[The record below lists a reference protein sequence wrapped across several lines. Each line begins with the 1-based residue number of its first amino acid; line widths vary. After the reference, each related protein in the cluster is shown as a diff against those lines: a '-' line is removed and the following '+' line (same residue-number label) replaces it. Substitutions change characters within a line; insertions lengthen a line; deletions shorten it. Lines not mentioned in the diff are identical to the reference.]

1 MDLHEEVT
9 RQVSLSLQ
17 LEDGAVAC
25 DSNLIEYG
33 LHSLKIM
40 ELVGLFEGKYK
51 RQLSFA
57 DFATAPTIGEWV
69 KLLEQPLSETAPLH
83 SASQVA
89 GGENNQ
95 GPVALSEMQY
105 AYWAGRQAGGASAH
119 LYVEFTGQGIDA
131 QRLQGAF
138 NALLARHPML
148 RVIITAD
155 GQQQIAHELHAQ
167 VVVDDLSMYSPHQ
180 AQVLQLRKRKAMSGQ
195 KLDIARGQVIDIS
208 LTLLP
213 GGQHCLHIDMD
224 MIAADAESYLLAL
237 EDLARLYLEGG
248 SGLARRPVGGSYF
261 DYLHHLRSDP
271 RRQQAL
277 ADDQQW
283 WQARLPGFP
292 EPPELPLVAEGLRH
306 DPERFDSRCHLFSV
320 ADKAALEGVAD
331 RCQVPLAS
339 LLLTLFAQT
348 LTRWSLSPRF
358 RLNLPSFLRLEG
370 QDVEDTIGDFSRFVL
385 LDVDMA
391 ADRSLLQAS
400 QYMHQQWQ
408 HASRHAAYPGVQVL
422 RDLSRLHKQT
432 ETAPIVFTPFAMNRA
447 ELFSEQ
453 VGAALGEPSWCLSQG
468 PKVDLDA
475 QVAPLHGGLLVNWD
489 IRQAAFRGTSAIQM
503 FAHYI
508 TALRDLIETGPALD
522 RLPDTPAT
530 EAAARPDSAVL
541 AAGEAS
547 PGLLERFVQQ
557 VGRHPDATALV
568 HGHKQLSYR
577 ALSIEAGSIARRLS
591 GVGVKAGD
599 SVALCIDDGVSMIA
613 AMFATWS
620 LGAAYMPV
628 TAAQLAAWSA
638 SLPCRCVIA
647 DCQGVQAPEI
657 ELVDLSIR
665 QQGATEELALNAANL
680 IRGGRAC
687 LLAVQPACAQ
697 PALIE
702 LSQAALGATL
712 QGLIKVCGTDRQT
725 VLLSLCGISSDL
737 LLADLCLTLAT
748 GGQLVLGGAQPLAA
762 LMRSAGVN
770 ALHGTTGQVIE
781 LAASVDRRELSQL
794 STVLCA
800 RDPVP
805 QTLWAHLNQAG
816 SSPRLVSLQ
825 GSAHTGV
832 YSAVSVAES
841 YDAWVDGHLPHG
853 QPLGSSDC
861 LIVDSHMRECPDWVM
876 GQLLV
881 GGPGLAEGAGDYIRH
896 QGARWYRSG
905 VLGYRDGR
913 GRIVLHAPA
922 HARIKYQGYLVD
934 RDTIAA
940 LIQSLPGVSLA
951 KVCRIQHKGVPALAA
966 LIVPLPTGQ
975 GLAPTQELQI
985 RQALEALP
993 RNLGLRHFQF
1003 SERVPLTGEGLF
1015 DLAAVGERL
1024 QADAQRHASGPLGTA
1039 LEKAVSHVFAKML
1052 GSGVDQVSIDDD
1064 FFDLGGDSLLA
1075 THLVVALNRYFRGAE
1090 LTVVDVFAARSAKG
1104 VAAQLAERL
1113 PDTADKIAAVFLKVV
1128 GGGQ

>member
-40 ELVGLFEGKYK
+40 ELVGLFEGRYN

-57 DFATAPTIGEWV
+57 DFAMAPTIGEWV
-69 KLLEQPLSETAPLH
+69 KLLEQPVSEPVLLD
-83 SASQVA
+83 SASRVSSLESTQA
-89 GGENNQ
+89 
-95 GPVALSEMQY
+95 PVALSEMQY

-119 LYVEFTGQGIDA
+119 LYVEFTGQGIDP

-138 NALLARHPML
+138 SALLARHPML

-155 GQQQIAHELHAQ
+155 GQQQIAHELDAQ
-167 VVVDDLSMYSPHQ
+167 VGVDDLRTHLPRQ
-180 AQVLQLRKRKAMSGQ
+180 ARALQLRKRQAMSGQ
-195 KLDIARGQVIDIS
+195 KLDVARGQVIDIS

-237 EDLARLYLEGG
+237 EDLARLYLEGS
-248 SGLARRPVGGSYF
+248 SGLASQPVGGSYF
-261 DYLHHLRSDP
+261 DYLEHLRSDP
-271 RRQQAL
+271 RRQQTL
-277 ADDQQW
+277 ADDQHW

-306 DPERFDSRCHLFSV
+306 DPERFDSRCHVFSV
-320 ADKAALEGVAD
+320 ADKAVLEGLAD

-339 LLLTLFAQT
+339 LLLTLFALT
-348 LTRWSLSPRF
+348 LTRWSSSPRF

-370 QDVEDTIGDFSRFVL
+370 QDVEGTIGDFSRFVL

-391 ADRSLLQAS
+391 ADRSLQQAC
-400 QYMHQQWQ
+400 QRMHQEWQ

-432 ETAPIVFTPFAMNRA
+432 ETAPIVFTPFGMERT

-453 VGAALGEPSWCLSQG
+453 VGAAFGEPSWCLSQG

-475 QVAPLHGGLLVNWD
+475 QVAALHGGLLVNWD
-489 IRQAAFRGTSAIQM
+489 IRQAAFRGTSALQM
-503 FAHYI
+503 FDHYI
-508 TALRDLIETGPALD
+508 TALRGLIEQGPALD
-522 RLPDTPAT
+522 RLPDSSAT
-530 EAAARPDSAVL
+530 EAAAQPDHATL
-541 AAGEAS
+541 TAGEVP
-547 PGLLERFVQQ
+547 PGLLELFVRQ
-557 VGRHPDATALV
+557 VGHNPDATALV
-568 HGHKQLSYR
+568 HGGKQLSYR
-577 ALSIEAGSIARRLS
+577 ALSLEAGSIARRLS
-591 GVGVKAGD
+591 DLGVKTGD
-599 SVALCIDDGVSMIA
+599 TVALCLDDGVSMIA
-613 AMFATWS
+613 AIFATWS
-620 LGAAYMPV
+620 LGAAYVPV
-628 TAAQLAAWSA
+628 TTAQLPTWLA
-638 SLPCRCVIA
+638 SLQCSCVIT
-647 DCQGVQAPEI
+647 DCQGVQAPAI
-657 ELVDLSIR
+657 GLIDLSIQ
-665 QQGATEELALNAANL
+665 QQGAMDELTLTAAALT
-680 IRGGRAC
+680 RGGRAC
-687 LLAVQPACAQ
+687 LLPVQPAGSAQ
-697 PALIE
+697 ELID

-712 QGLIKVCGTDRQT
+712 QGLINVCGTDRQT
-725 VLLSLCGISSDL
+725 VLLSLSGINSDL

-748 GGQLVLGGAQPLAA
+748 GGQLVLAGSQPLAT

-781 LAASVDRRELSQL
+781 LATSVDRRELSQL
-794 STVLCA
+794 SRVLCA
-800 RDPVP
+800 RDAVP
-805 QTLWAHLNQAG
+805 QSLWAHLLQAG
-816 SSPRLVSLQ
+816 SSPRLISLQ
-825 GSAHTGV
+825 GSVHTGI
-832 YSAVSVAES
+832 YSAFSVADAD
-841 YDAWVDGHLPHG
+841 DAWVNGHLPHG
-853 QPLGSSDC
+853 QPLGRSRC
-861 LIVDSHMRECPDWVM
+861 LILDSQMRECPDWVM

-896 QGARWYRSG
+896 QGERWYRTG
-905 VLGYRDGR
+905 VLAYRDER
-913 GRIVLHAPA
+913 GQIVLHAPA

-934 RDTIAA
+934 TDAVAA
-940 LIQSLPGVSLA
+940 LIQSIPGVSLA

-966 LIVPLPTGQ
+966 LIVPVPTAQGQ
-975 GLAPTQELQI
+975 ARTQELRI

-1003 SERVPLTGEGLF
+1003 SERVPLTADGLIN
-1015 DLAAVGERL
+1015 LATLVERL
-1024 QADAQRHASGPLGTA
+1024 QADAQRHASGPVGSA
-1039 LEKAVSHVFAKML
+1039 LEQAVSHVFAKML
-1052 GSGVDQVSIDDD
+1052 GSVVDQVSLEDD

-1113 PDTADKIAAVFLKVV
+1113 PGTADKIAAVFLKVV
-1128 GGGQ
+1128 GGVQ